1 MTSKVASTV
10 AYAGRS
16 ERFHVPFT
24 RRADRRSQ
32 CTHTI
37 SLQHEQLAVELKIG
51 FAPVGAIRCIK
62 PAKNSFL
69 KRKNIA
75 VRSTSNKRFE
85 AVANEWI
92 KLRSRNDRVRE
103 LGRCDV
109 MPRCRDAVLRFR

>member
-75 VRSTSNKRFE
+75 VRSTSMITKDSKQSQMNGSSFE
-85 AVANEWI
+85 AGTTESANLGVAT
-92 KLRSRNDRVRE
+92 
-103 LGRCDV
+103 
-109 MPRCRDAVLRFR
+109 